1 MTQEKKKKKRRI
13 KHPDAFWLGL
23 ISYTQSQT
31 SKNAS
36 RGEIQIVSWTLAF
49 LCLTPA
55 TLKHLRLYIKSADKF
70 WNISVCHCSA
80 SCIIIGSNFL
90 FYLSFPWVS
99 RWSNTVPGGAQAR
112 PEKKKTSPRM
122 NEWLNK
128 IKWMYCNIQWVELL
142 SHHQPIHYTERERE
156 RIWHEVDSEQDRGE
170 GRSWEALKELHL
182 FEEWLSCRGASDDD
196 ERWLRCC
203 FFENLLAPR
212 TTGKAKQSG
221 SRAGRQSQS

>member
-1 MTQEKKKKKRRI
+1 MLLGVRYRSFRRRW
-13 KHPDAFWLGL
+13 P
-23 ISYTQSQT
+23 SYVYLQPPWNICASILNLQT
-31 SKNAS
+31 SFGTFLS
-36 RGEIQIVSWTLAF
+36 VIVLLLVSSLAQTF
-49 LCLTPA
+49 
-55 TLKHLRLYIKSADKF
+55 F
-70 WNISVCHCSA
+70 
-80 SCIIIGSNFL
+80 

-99 RWSNTVPGGAQAR
+99 RWSKTVPGGAQAR

-182 FEEWLSCRGASDDD
+182 FEEWLSCRGASDDE

>member
-1 MTQEKKKKKRRI
+1 M
-13 KHPDAFWLGL
+13 
-23 ISYTQSQT
+23 
-31 SKNAS
+31 
-36 RGEIQIVSWTLAF
+36 LAF
-49 LCLTPA
+49 LCLTLA

-80 SCIIIGSNFL
+80 SCIIICPNFL
-90 FYLSFPWVS
+90 FISPFPEFQDEATLC
-99 RWSNTVPGGAQAR
+99 REEPRHVPK
-112 PEKKKTSPRM
+112 KKKTSPRM

-142 SHHQPIHYTERERE
+142 SHHQPIHYRERERE